1 MSLTKIVKILLKMRI
16 FELIHIDSVYSY
28 WPCAKTMEL
37 IATGEEYWLML
48 DGMDWWIRLLVGLSF
63 SVIMGTLV
71 QIIANGPIKKLISKS
86 DTSYDDAL
94 FELATPIINAGVILF
109 GIWLTIMWVF
119 EDTSTN
125 TMMMSTL
132 IIVILL
138 FMVGRFLSQSVE
150 IFVPVG
156 LENLNKRAGIDLEGV
171 ESLLLTV
178 LKIAIW
184 AAAAMVILS
193 QLNIDITGFLASA
206 TIISLVVGMALQETA
221 SNLVSGLLMMMDKP
235 FEQGDKVTVMGITGK
250 VVDVGIMSTK
260 IKTGFD
266 HLVVIPN
273 KTISGKEVIN
283 FARGGPSDSPK
294 RVNLRLDIEVG
305 YDEQPAH
312 VKQML
317 LAITRK
323 CDYVVDEPEATALFM
338 NMLGSSL
345 QFRLNC
351 WVRDY
356 ADEWVARDWL
366 LTNILQECNDQGI
379 DIPYP
384 HMQLKYDPASVAE
397 QKAAEEATE
406 SESRAEEKKRAQD
419 IARKKDKK
427 ESDTRMKER
436 KKMRD
441 RIDELQQLLDS
452 GEKDDDEE
460 QDESRLLM
468 IAEITELELK
478 LNEGGG
484 DADD

>member
-1 MSLTKIVKILLKMRI
+1 
-16 FELIHIDSVYSY
+16 
-28 WPCAKTMEL
+28 
-37 IATGEEYWLML
+37 
-48 DGMDWWIRLLVGLSF
+48 
-63 SVIMGTLV
+63 
-71 QIIANGPIKKLISKS
+71 
-86 DTSYDDAL
+86 
-94 FELATPIINAGVILF
+94 
-109 GIWLTIMWVF
+109 
-119 EDTSTN
+119 
-125 TMMMSTL
+125 
-132 IIVILL
+132 
-138 FMVGRFLSQSVE
+138 
-150 IFVPVG
+150 
-156 LENLNKRAGIDLEGV
+156 
-171 ESLLLTV
+171 
-178 LKIAIW
+178 
-184 AAAAMVILS
+184 
-193 QLNIDITGFLASA
+193 
-206 TIISLVVGMALQETA
+206 
-221 SNLVSGLLMMMDKP
+221 
-235 FEQGDKVTVMGITGK
+235 
-250 VVDVGIMSTK
+250 
-260 IKTGFD
+260 
-266 HLVVIPN
+266 
-273 KTISGKEVIN
+273 
-283 FARGGPSDSPK
+283 
-294 RVNLRLDIEVG
+294 
-305 YDEQPAH
+305 
-312 VKQML
+312 ML

>member
-1 MSLTKIVKILLKMRI
+1 MDI
-16 FELIHIDSVYSY
+16 
-28 WPCAKTMEL
+28 
-37 IATGEEYWLML
+37 IATGQEYWEIL
-48 DGMDWWIRLLVGLSF
+48 DAMDWWIRLIVGLSC
-63 SVIMGTLV
+63 SVIAGALV
-71 QIIANGPIKKLISKS
+71 QIIAKGPVMKLISKS
-86 DTSYDDAL
+86 DNKYDDAI
-94 FELATPIINAGVILF
+94 FVLATPLINAGIILF
-109 GIWLTIMWVF
+109 GFWLTINWVF
-119 EDTSTN
+119 DDTSTN
-125 TMMMSTL
+125 SMLMSTF
-132 IIVILL
+132 IIIILL
-138 FMVGRFLSQSVE
+138 FMVGRFLSQGVE
-150 IFVPVG
+150 MFVPVG
-156 LENLNKRAGIDLEGV
+156 LQNLNKRAGVDLEGV
-171 ESLLLTV
+171 ESLLMAA
-178 LKIAIW
+178 LKVAIW
-184 AAAAMVILS
+184 AGAAMVIMA

-273 KTISGKEVIN
+273 KTISGKEVVN
-283 FARGGPSDSPK
+283 FARGGSSDAPK

-323 CDYVVDEPEATALFM
+323 CDYVVDDPEPTALFM

-366 LTNILQECNDQGI
+366 LTNILQECIDQGI

-397 QKAAEEATE
+397 QKAAEEASE
-406 SESRAEEKKRAQD
+406 SESRAAEKKRAQEV
-419 IARKKDKK
+419 ARKKDKK
-427 ESDTRMKER
+427 ETDARMKER

-441 RIDELQQLLDS
+441 RIDELKQLLES
-452 GEKDDDEE
+452 TEKTDEDELSEDDA
-460 QDESRLLM
+460 ESRLSI

>member
-1 MSLTKIVKILLKMRI
+1 MDI
-16 FELIHIDSVYSY
+16 
-28 WPCAKTMEL
+28 
-37 IATGEEYWLML
+37 IATGQEYWEIL
-48 DGMDWWIRLLVGLSF
+48 DAMDWWIRLIVGLSC
-63 SVIMGTLV
+63 SVIAGALV
-71 QIIANGPIKKLISKS
+71 QIIAKGPVMKLVSKS
-86 DTSYDDAL
+86 DNKYDDAI
-94 FELATPIINAGVILF
+94 FVLATPLINAGIILF
-109 GIWLTIMWVF
+109 GFWLTINWVF
-119 EDTSTN
+119 DDTSTN
-125 TMMMSTL
+125 SMLMSTF
-132 IIVILL
+132 IIIILL
-138 FMVGRFLSQSVE
+138 FMIGRFLSQGVE
-150 IFVPVG
+150 MFVPVG
-156 LENLNKRAGIDLEGV
+156 LQNLNKRAGVDLEGV
-171 ESLLLTV
+171 ESLLMAA
-178 LKIAIW
+178 LKVAIW
-184 AAAAMVILS
+184 AGAAMVIMA

-273 KTISGKEVIN
+273 KTISGKEVVN
-283 FARGGPSDSPK
+283 FARGGSSDAPK

-323 CDYVVDEPEATALFM
+323 CDYVVDDPEPTALFM

-366 LTNILQECNDQGI
+366 LTNILQECIDQGI

-397 QKAAEEATE
+397 QKAAEEASE
-406 SESRAEEKKRAQD
+406 SESRAAEKKRAQEV
-419 IARKKDKK
+419 ARKKDKK
-427 ESDTRMKER
+427 ETDARMKER

-441 RIDELQQLLDS
+441 RIDELKQLLES
-452 GEKDDDEE
+452 TEKTDEDELSEDDA
-460 QDESRLLM
+460 ESRLSI

>member
-1 MSLTKIVKILLKMRI
+1 MIR
-16 FELIHIDSVYSY
+16 
-28 WPCAKTMEL
+28 CAKHMDL
-37 IATGEEYWLML
+37 IATAQEYWEIV
-48 DGMDWWIRLLVGLSF
+48 DSMDWWIRLIVGLSC
-63 SVIMGTLV
+63 SVIAGALV
-71 QIIANGPIKKLISKS
+71 QIIAKGPVMKLISKS
-86 DTSYDDAL
+86 DNKYDDAI
-94 FELATPIINAGVILF
+94 FDLATPLINAGIILF
-109 GIWLTIMWVF
+109 GMWLTLVWVF
-119 EDTSTN
+119 EGTSTN
-125 TMMMSTL
+125 SMLMSTL
-132 IIVILL
+132 VILILL
-138 FMVGRFLSQSVE
+138 FMVARFLSQGAE
-150 IFVPVG
+150 IFVPIG
-156 LENLNKRAGIDLEGV
+156 LENLNKRAGVDLEGV
-171 ESLLLTV
+171 ESLLLAA
-178 LKIAIW
+178 LKVAIW
-184 AAAAMVILS
+184 AGAAMVIMA

-273 KTISGKEVIN
+273 KTISGKEVVN
-283 FARGGPSDSPK
+283 FARGGSSDSPK

-323 CDYVVDEPEATALFM
+323 CDYVVDDPEPTALFM

-366 LTNILQECNDQGI
+366 LTNILQECIDQGI

-397 QKAAEEATE
+397 QKAADEASD
-406 SESRAEEKKRAQD
+406 SESRAAEKKRAQD
-419 IARKKDKK
+419 AARKKDKK
-427 ESDTRMKER
+427 ETDARMKER

-452 GEKDDDEE
+452 TETSDEDELSEDDA
-460 QDESRLLM
+460 ESRLSI

>member
-1 MSLTKIVKILLKMRI
+1 MDI
-16 FELIHIDSVYSY
+16 
-28 WPCAKTMEL
+28 
-37 IATGEEYWLML
+37 IATGQEYWEIL
-48 DGMDWWIRLLVGLSF
+48 DAMDWWVRLIVGLSC
-63 SVIMGTLV
+63 SVIAGALV
-71 QIIANGPIKKLISKS
+71 QIIAKGPVMKLVSKS
-86 DTSYDDAL
+86 DNKYDDAI
-94 FELATPIINAGVILF
+94 FVLATPLINAGIILF
-109 GIWLTIMWVF
+109 GFWLTINWVF
-119 EDTSTN
+119 DDTSTN
-125 TMMMSTL
+125 SMLMSTF
-132 IIVILL
+132 IIIILL
-138 FMVGRFLSQSVE
+138 FMIGRFLSQGVE
-150 IFVPVG
+150 MFVPVG
-156 LENLNKRAGIDLEGV
+156 LQNLNKRAGVDLEGV
-171 ESLLLTV
+171 ESLLMAA
-178 LKIAIW
+178 LKVAIW
-184 AAAAMVILS
+184 AGAAMVIMA

-273 KTISGKEVIN
+273 KTISGKEVVN
-283 FARGGPSDSPK
+283 FARGGSSDAPK

-323 CDYVVDEPEATALFM
+323 CDYVVDDPEPTALFM

-366 LTNILQECNDQGI
+366 LTNILQECIDQGI

-397 QKAAEEATE
+397 QKAAEEASE
-406 SESRAEEKKRAQD
+406 SESRAAEKKRAQEV
-419 IARKKDKK
+419 ARKKDKK
-427 ESDTRMKER
+427 ETDARMKER

-441 RIDELQQLLDS
+441 RIDELKQLLES
-452 GEKDDDEE
+452 TEKTDEDELSEDDA
-460 QDESRLLM
+460 ESRLSI

>member
-1 MSLTKIVKILLKMRI
+1 M
-16 FELIHIDSVYSY
+16 D
-28 WPCAKTMEL
+28 L
-37 IATGEEYWLML
+37 IATAQEYWEIV
-48 DGMDWWIRLLVGLSF
+48 DSMDWWIRLIVGLSC
-63 SVIMGTLV
+63 SVIAGALV
-71 QIIANGPIKKLISKS
+71 QIIAKGPVMKLISKS
-86 DTSYDDAL
+86 DNKYDDAI
-94 FELATPIINAGVILF
+94 FDLATPLINAGIILF
-109 GIWLTIMWVF
+109 GMWLTLVWVF
-119 EDTSTN
+119 EGTSTN
-125 TMMMSTL
+125 SMLMSTL
-132 IIVILL
+132 VILILL
-138 FMVGRFLSQSVE
+138 FMVARFLSQGAE
-150 IFVPVG
+150 IFVPIG
-156 LENLNKRAGIDLEGV
+156 LENLNKRAGVDLEGV
-171 ESLLLTV
+171 ESLLLAA
-178 LKIAIW
+178 LKVAIW
-184 AAAAMVILS
+184 AGAAMVIMA

-273 KTISGKEVIN
+273 KTISGKEVVN
-283 FARGGPSDSPK
+283 FARGGSSDSPK

-323 CDYVVDEPEATALFM
+323 CDYVVDDPEPTALFM

-366 LTNILQECNDQGI
+366 LTNILQECIDQGI

-397 QKAAEEATE
+397 QKAADEASD
-406 SESRAEEKKRAQD
+406 SESRAAEKKRAQD
-419 IARKKDKK
+419 AARKKDKK
-427 ESDTRMKER
+427 ETDARMKER

-452 GEKDDDEE
+452 TETSDEDELSEDDA
-460 QDESRLLM
+460 ESRLSI